1 MKKIHCIGD
10 SHSCFFYG
18 SDEYNVNTKDCID
31 SLLPYF
37 KVYPVG
43 PALAYNLGTLG
54 TMTKGREII
63 FGMLEKLISVGS
75 RIMLCFGE
83 IDCRYHIFRQARIQQ
98 KDFRIIAEDCVR
110 RYFDFIKEIKAKGY
124 EVLVWATIPSA
135 RDFGYYDPNYPR
147 LGTCEE
153 RNCITKYFNEKL
165 KSLLD
170 GESIKF
176 ISIFDQLV
184 DGGNVTR
191 DQYYLADNV
200 HLSQKIMPAAIKELR
215 NNITDFEDKEEMS
228 CLY

>member
-10 SHSCFFYG
+10 SHCYFFYG
-18 SDEYNVNTKDCID
+18 SDEYDIRAIDWTD

-37 KVYPVG
+37 KIYSVG

-54 TMTKGREII
+54 TKTKGREIT
-63 FGMLEKLISVGS
+63 FGILEKLIPVGS

-83 IDCRYHIFRQARIQQ
+83 IDCRYHIFRQSRIQQ
-98 KDFRIIAEDCVR
+98 KDFRAIAEDCVR
-110 RYFDFIKEIKAKGY
+110 HYFDFIKEIKVKGY
-124 EVLVWATIPSA
+124 EVLVWATIPSS

-170 GESIKF
+170 GESIKL

-184 DGGNVTR
+184 DGENVTR
-191 DQYYLADNV
+191 DQYYLADKV
-200 HLSQKIMPAAIKELR
+200 HLSQQMMPAAIKELR
-215 NNITDFEDKEEMS
+215 ANLNDFDEAIS
-228 CLY
+228 